1 MNEEFID
8 NIITNLNTANITIDN
23 FYLDCNSII
32 YDTIKDIPYLNNID
46 FERELILAVCNKI
59 EYYISIINPTEI
71 AYIAF
76 DGEL

>member
-1 MNEEFID
+1 MGIPSYFSHMLKKHN

-46 FERELILAVCNKI
+46 FERELIFIDIRTYENV
-59 EYYISIINPTEI
+59 
-71 AYIAF
+71 
-76 DGEL
+76 